1 MAYMIV
7 LLIKK
12 QGPKRIHGVID
23 TIIERGLMYLA
34 SYPLEPSPI
43 KWLKDR
49 GTFPFSV
56 GKESFFVRMILV
68 TVLPAW
74 KIVINNS
81 RLRPKY

>member
-1 MAYMIV
+1 M
-7 LLIKK
+7 KK
-12 QGPKRIHGVID
+12 QGPKSIHGVID
-23 TIIERGLMYLA
+23 TVIERGLMYLA
-34 SYPLEPSPI
+34 PYSPEPSPI

-56 GKESFFVRMILV
+56 GKESLLVRMILV